1 MEDGNDEEFDDMMDQ
16 LLDRDGGGPAE
27 IIAEALEQQLAAPGL
42 DSSLDDTHHDSQ
54 VYLKFQV
61 YFDLKFLISF
71 LCLQMITQDE
81 SQIEAQQMSQDEEE
95 EEDDDDD
102 DHESESSQSGYANN
116 DENDDG
122 MEVEGEE
129 EEDEDDEDDDE
140 DGDDDE
146 DEEDEDED
154 DEGGSPYND
163 QYQDLEDAI
172 YRFPPGDNGDDDL
185 DLMIHH
191 PDESGLGHNHL
202 DERMAR
208 AIHLPLW
215 SDMVHGMGGLQDQ
228 NSLNASVGPNNQ
240 VSANHPLLMGRQ
252 ATNNAL
258 DSTAS
263 RSTTR
268 GIGRQLHRGLRGYL
282 HLGSR
287 GGGQNATAPT
297 ILQSFLGSNA
307 SQDLISHSL
316 RRGTPLL
323 VDFGYAAIL
332 DSLENEVSD
341 IDNTMMGQ
349 GGRAAL
355 SSIPSPLV
363 RWKEESGVIDGDSCQ
378 DCVTALKPQI
388 LEVVEKAREEEVT
401 QRKAKKKAEDEE
413 KEKEKKRLAAAKA
426 EEQQQQKAS
435 TESASEASETTT
447 TNTITPGATAQ
458 VVEGQAANASST
470 PNDSLS
476 EISAA
481 HSRMAEDFAMAISTH
496 LSRGTLGSLQG
507 SSSNTEAEEILL
519 SSSSSSQNPPSGQA
533 PPDDL
538 PPPPPPI
545 PPFPTLDLP
554 SSSDNLRLYLTD
566 EDETEADNN
575 RLPAALAPL
584 SPSPEQNAGQ
594 AVQDRDVVMRSENA
608 SPNQQNNTPMAAVS
622 EAVITTPEATTTSN
636 PASVTATVE
645 PINPNDGNDPGA
657 GPSGTTTGGPD
668 YSTILGINVTDLP
681 EGVDPSF
688 LAALPEDMRQEV
700 IDEQRRLQTIRQ
712 RAAQNTEA
720 GVTEVNPEFLA
731 ALPPNIQEEVLAQQ
745 RIEQQR
751 QAAQANPEAPV
762 DPGEF
767 LQSLPESL
775 RQSVLADMEESQIPS
790 LPAELAAQAQVYR
803 RENEQRLERNRVH
816 NLQERFFGNSNLSS
830 ILRNTVNRIGSSYFV
845 HGSGGGRSDSWRHTF
860 GGRQAGGPGGMSASS
875 LLASASASMKFKG
888 RQLLDQEGLSCL
900 LIVLFIDDPKINTT
914 RLHRILRNLCYH
926 APTREWV
933 IKSLLSI
940 LEKSNDKP
948 IEGSQANAGSASST
962 LSNLQ
967 NEMPP
972 AKIRKSTS
980 KFSSDISKT
989 ETKTSTPMQASPASW
1004 LNISMD
1010 AALGFRAN
1018 VFQVCRGTTSTG
1030 GKKNTNNGTSSTIAI
1045 HPGASSVVCR
1055 YVSKR

>member
-1 MEDGNDEEFDDMMDQ
+1 
-16 LLDRDGGGPAE
+16 
-27 IIAEALEQQLAAPGL
+27 
-42 DSSLDDTHHDSQ
+42 
-54 VYLKFQV
+54 
-61 YFDLKFLISF
+61 
-71 LCLQMITQDE
+71 MITQDE

-95 EEDDDDD
+95 EDEDEDDR
-102 DHESESSQSGYANN
+102 ESESSQSGYANN

-129 EEDEDDEDDDE
+129 EEDEDDDDDDDD

-146 DEEDEDED
+146 DDEDEDED

-202 DERMAR
+202 EERMAR

-215 SDMVHGMGGLQDQ
+215 SDMVHGIGGLQDQ

-287 GGGQNATAPT
+287 GGGGQNATAPT

-388 LEVVEKAREEEVT
+388 LEVVEKAREEEVA

-426 EEQQQQKAS
+426 EEQQQKAG
-435 TESASEASETTT
+435 ESATASEASETTT
-447 TNTITPGATAQ
+447 TTTITPGA
-458 VVEGQAANASST
+458 QAADGPSVNASST
-470 PNDSLS
+470 PNDSVS

-507 SSSNTEAEEILL
+507 SSSRVDAEEILL
-519 SSSSSSQNPPSGQA
+519 STSEQNPSAGAAAGQA
-533 PPDDL
+533 PAQEDL
-538 PPPPPPI
+538 PPPPPI
-545 PPFPTLDLP
+545 PPFPTLDMP

-584 SPSPEQNAGQ
+584 SPSPDQSAAGQ

-608 SPNQQNNTPMAAVS
+608 SPNQQNPPTAATEEEEEEE
-622 EAVITTPEATTTSN
+622 EAVVTAPEAVAQATPIATEQPSD
-636 PASVTATVE
+636 PAAATPSE
-645 PINPNDGNDPGA
+645 PNNTNDGNDPGA

-668 YSTILGINVTDLP
+668 YSTILGMDVTDLP

-688 LAALPEDMRQEV
+688 LAALPEDMRLEV
-700 IDEQRRLQTIRQ
+700 IEEQRRLQTIRQ

-845 HGSGGGRSDSWRHTF
+845 HGTGGGRSDSWRHTF

-948 IEGSQANAGSASST
+948 IESGNSAASSGTST

-972 AKIRKSTS
+972 AKIRKSTN

-989 ETKTSTPMQASPASW
+989 ETTGKTSATPMQASAASW

-1018 VFQVCRGTTSTG
+1018 VFQVCRGTASSG

-1055 YVSKR
+1055 YVSFSKFF